1 MRKSAR
7 RSETMPFEIPQP
19 SATFEVP
26 LEDGARIVMRRH
38 GNPAGVRLLV
48 THGNGFA
55 ADAYYPYWRQLL
67 SKFDVLVFDFRN
79 HGQNVPVMPANHN
92 YAQLARDLERVA
104 QGVRDRLGAKK
115 TAGIFH
121 SMSARTAMKHAI
133 EIGWRWD
140 ALMLFDPPD
149 VPPKDHPLYPA
160 MEIFENKLTEWAKG
174 RRRSFASVDE
184 LAEEYRQSRATAR
197 WVEGEHELM
206 ARSVLRRSPGGGY
219 ELTCAPENEATIY
232 AQALTLDLWPSAS
245 EFGGPVKLVGCDPD
259 FKGAPATGPANR
271 ALGVEGGYD
280 YSFVEGTGHLLQIE
294 KPEECIR
301 LTLEFLG
308 KHGLA

>member
-1 MRKSAR
+1 
-7 RSETMPFEIPQP
+7 MPFKVPTP
-19 SATFEVP
+19 NLTFEVP
-26 LEDGARIVMRRH
+26 LDDGARIVMRRH
-38 GNPAGVRLLV
+38 GNPDGVRLLV

-79 HGQNVPVMPANHN
+79 HGRNVPVTPANHN
-92 YAQLARDLERVA
+92 YAQLARDLERVVTA
-104 QGVRDRLGAKK
+104 VTAKLPARQ

-149 VPPKDHPLYPA
+149 VPPKGHPLYA
-160 MEIFENKLTEWAKG
+160 GMEVFENKLTEWAKD
-174 RRRSFASVDE
+174 RRRNFASIDE
-184 LAEEYRQSRATAR
+184 LTEEYRQSRAKAR
-197 WVEGEHELM
+197 WVDGEHELM
-206 ARSVLRRSPGGGY
+206 ARSVLRKSPDGRGY
-219 ELTCAPENEATIY
+219 ELTCAPENEAAIY
-232 AQALTLDLWPSAS
+232 AEALTLNLWPKAS
-245 EFGGPVKLVGCDPD
+245 EFGGPVKLVGCDPN
-259 FKGAPATGPANR
+259 FKGAPATGPANQ
-271 ALGVEGGYD
+271 ALGIEGGYD

-294 KPEECIR
+294 KPDACIK

-308 KHGLA
+308 RHGLA